1 MYQVRSH
8 LHEQEDVA
16 LSKLGKEEGMQSQR
30 QKAGAGEEAVLTDGT
45 AACRAHGEPVADDT
59 GWAKPEALSLTLL
72 LFVPRVPTGKR
83 RALAR

>member
-1 MYQVRSH
+1 M
-8 LHEQEDVA
+8 
-16 LSKLGKEEGMQSQR
+16 
-30 QKAGAGEEAVLTDGT
+30 
-45 AACRAHGEPVADDT
+45 ADDT